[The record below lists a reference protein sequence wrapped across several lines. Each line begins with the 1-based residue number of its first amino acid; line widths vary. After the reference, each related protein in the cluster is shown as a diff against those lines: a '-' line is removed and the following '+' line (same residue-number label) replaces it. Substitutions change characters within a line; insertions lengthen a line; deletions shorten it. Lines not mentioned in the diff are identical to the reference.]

1 MKYSFGC
8 ELAYRVAAPTVFI
21 LNVEVA
27 QIAAHG
33 DLRDSL
39 KLDPHLPR
47 ESFSVPPFGNRYTRF
62 TAQPGPLRIRY
73 AGTLDLQ
80 PARTD
85 PGQVAE
91 IPIGELPLDT
101 FAYLQASRFCES
113 DRLAGFA
120 RENFGALEPGFS
132 RVTAICNW
140 ICENV
145 EYRRGSS
152 NEQTSAAETLAQ
164 RAGVCR
170 DFSHLAIALCRA
182 LNIPARFVSCYAL
195 GLAPA
200 DFHAVFE
207 AYLGGSWWLF
217 DPTRQ
222 AALDG
227 LIRIGIG
234 RDAAKVAFASI
245 YGDAEPVDMRVGIKA
260 GDPQAEADERTIEA
274 VRTA

>member
-8 ELAYRVAAPTVFI
+8 ELAYRIAAPTVFI

-27 QIAAHG
+27 QIAAHR
-33 DLRDSL
+33 DLHDSL
-39 KLDPHLPR
+39 GLNPDLPR
-47 ESFSVPPFGNRYTRF
+47 ETFSVAPFGNRYTRF
-62 TAQPGPLRIRY
+62 KAPPGPLRVSY
-73 AGTLDLQ
+73 SGTLDLR
-80 PARTD
+80 PARSD
-85 PGQVAE
+85 PGKVAE

-113 DRLAGFA
+113 DRLVDFA
-120 RENFGALEPGFS
+120 REQFGGLEPGFS

-152 NEQTSAAETLAQ
+152 NEQTSATETLAQ

-170 DFSHLAIALCRA
+170 DFSHLAIAFCRA
-182 LNIPARFVSCYAL
+182 LDIPARFVSCYAL

-234 RDAAKVAFASI
+234 RDAAEVAFASI
-245 YGDAEPVDMRVGIKA
+245 YGNAEPEDMHVHIEA
-260 GDPQAEADERTIEA
+260 SQPQAEAGERTIEA

>member
-1 MKYSFGC
+1 M
-8 ELAYRVAAPTVFI
+8 
-21 LNVEVA
+21 
-27 QIAAHG
+27 
-33 DLRDSL
+33 
-39 KLDPHLPR
+39 
-47 ESFSVPPFGNRYTRF
+47 
-62 TAQPGPLRIRY
+62 
-73 AGTLDLQ
+73 
-80 PARTD
+80 
-85 PGQVAE
+85 
-91 IPIGELPLDT
+91 DT

-113 DRLAGFA
+113 DRLVDFA
-120 RENFGALEPGFS
+120 REQFGALEPGFS

-152 NEQTSAAETLAQ
+152 NEQTSATETLAQ

-170 DFSHLAIALCRA
+170 DFAHLAIALCRA
-182 LNIPARFVSCYAL
+182 LDIPARFVSCYAL

-207 AYLGGSWWLF
+207 AYLGGAWWLF

-234 RDAAKVAFASI
+234 RDAAEVAFASI
-245 YGDAEPVDMRVGIKA
+245 YGKAEPEDMRVRIET
-260 GDPQAEADERTIEA
+260 GDPQAEARERTIAA